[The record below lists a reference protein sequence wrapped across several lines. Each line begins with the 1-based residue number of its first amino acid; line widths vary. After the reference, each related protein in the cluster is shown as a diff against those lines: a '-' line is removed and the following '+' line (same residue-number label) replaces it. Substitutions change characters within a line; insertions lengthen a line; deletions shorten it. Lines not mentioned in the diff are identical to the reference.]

1 MGKGRRKEA
10 ARAAEAARVQA
21 WKADNAPAS
30 DGRGLADDDL
40 IKVAKKKI
48 EANPGDRDVTSK
60 GEMRTRFMLD
70 IVLVVVTVAA
80 AAEGVNQTLGI
91 TEASSVVPFYGKVGA
106 IVVFVGLAVLFGMRA
121 REWKGKM

>member
-48 EANPGDRDVTSK
+48 EANPER
-60 GEMRTRFMLD
+60 
-70 IVLVVVTVAA
+70 LVA
-80 AAEGVNQTLGI
+80 
-91 TEASSVVPFYGKVGA
+91 
-106 IVVFVGLAVLFGMRA
+106 
-121 REWKGKM
+121 